1 MNPKEDH
8 TMNPAMN
15 ETHGPAVTIEV
26 KPHLSYTQLNMLLRC
41 GEQYR
46 RRYLEGEKVPP
57 GSAGALG
64 KSFHL
69 AQEFNYRQKIT
80 TKQDLP
86 VKEVKDTF
94 SDSFDIESKNVLW
107 TPEEAQAGIAKVKG
121 ELKDDGIRLVET
133 YHQEVASSTQ
143 PESCEESVTVPLDN
157 FPYDLKCVID
167 LVDDK
172 RIIHD
177 SKTRGKSPVA
187 DEADKSIQLTAY
199 ALAYRVSRQKPEKGL
214 QLDVAVR
221 TKTPK
226 IVTLPTKRTNEQIG
240 RLLETMTRAAM
251 AIQHGIFLPAPEG
264 AWYCSPKYCGYY
276 GTCKVRPH

>member
-1 MNPKEDH
+1 
-8 TMNPAMN
+8 MNPAMN
-15 ETHGPAVTIEV
+15 GETAVEV

-46 RRYLEGEKVPP
+46 RRYLEGEKAPP

-86 VKEVKDTF
+86 VKEVQNTF

-107 TPEEAQAGIAKVKG
+107 TPEEAEAGIAKVKG

-133 YHQEVASSTQ
+133 YHKEVASATQ
-143 PESCEESVTVPLDN
+143 PESCEESVTVPLEN

-167 LVDDK
+167 LVDDQ
-172 RIIHD
+172 RVIHD
-177 SKTRGKSPVA
+177 SKTRAKSPTA
-187 DEADKSIQLTAY
+187 DEAHKSIQLTAY
-199 ALAYRVSRQKPEKGL
+199 ALAYRVSRKKQEKGL

-226 IVTLPTKRTNEQIG
+226 IVPLKTTRSNEQIG
-240 RLLETMTRAAM
+240 RLLETMTRAAT
-251 AIQHGIFLPAPEG
+251 AIQLGVFLPAPEG

>member
-1 MNPKEDH
+1 MNP
-8 TMNPAMN
+8 TMNGQTVVEA
-15 ETHGPAVTIEV
+15 

-46 RRYLEGEKVPP
+46 RRYIEGEKVPP

-69 AQEFNYRQKIT
+69 AQESNYRQKIT

-86 VKEVKDTF
+86 AQAVKDTF
-94 SDSFDIESKNVLW
+94 SDAFDIESKNVLW
-107 TPEEAQAGIAKVKG
+107 TPEEAEAGISNVKG
-121 ELKDDGIRLVET
+121 ELKDEGVKLVGV
-133 YHQEVASSTQ
+133 YHQEVAPTIQ
-143 PESCEESVTVPLDN
+143 PETCEEVVPVTLDG
-157 FPYDLKCVID
+157 FPYDLKCIID

-177 SKTRGKSPVA
+177 SKTRARSPVA
-187 DEADKSIQLTAY
+187 DEADKSMQLTAY
-199 ALAYRVSRQKPEKGL
+199 ALAYWVSRKEKETGL

-226 IVTLPTKRTNEQIG
+226 IVQLPTQRTNEQIE
-240 RLLETMTRAAM
+240 RFLETMARAAT
-251 AIQHGIFLPAPEG
+251 AIQGGVFLPAPEG
-264 AWYCSPKYCGYY
+264 AWYCSPKFCGYY